1 MPGFDGTGP
10 RGQGPMTGGG
20 FGFCSVPA
28 ASRGGWL
35 PRGGAFGAGRGR
47 GWRNRYWITGQPLW
61 ARGGAPYPYA
71 APMDVDVQSLQDRAN
86 LLEQELQAVRREL
99 ARSQQKSNESAGEA

>member
-10 RGQGPMTGGG
+10 RGQGLMTGGG
-20 FGFCSVPA
+20 FGFCSVPF

-61 ARGGAPYPYA
+61 FRGAMPLPGRGYGLGTPVGGARMRYN
-71 APMDVDVQSLQDRAN
+71 RT
-86 LLEQELQAVRREL
+86 RRYYD
-99 ARSQQKSNESAGEA
+99 AWI